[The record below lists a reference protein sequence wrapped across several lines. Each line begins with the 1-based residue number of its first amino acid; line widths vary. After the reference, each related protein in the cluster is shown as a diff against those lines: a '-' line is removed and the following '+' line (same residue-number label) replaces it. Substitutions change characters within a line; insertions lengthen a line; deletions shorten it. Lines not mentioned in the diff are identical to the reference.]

1 MSSITITPN
10 LQSKSVSSSTSAQ
23 TIIPDSGYCRLK
35 QVNIS
40 AFSGEI
46 VDTYY
51 YDFSRSDFTYMYNQY
66 DQVYPYYYQLT
77 NSLSVNWG
85 IQEKNKKFVITAIN
99 IQANNPSTG
108 ASLLTNGTSFC
119 CQMSTSSFYNSSFAH
134 NCSLWYNSSSS
145 SQMFQFRGIAT
156 ISTTDNINYSL
167 MVNFNFDQT
176 GYNYFKLF
184 SSFDAQLYIN
194 VI

>member
-23 TIIPDSGYCRLK
+23 TITPDSGYCRLK

-99 IQANNPSTG
+99 IWANNPSTG

-134 NCSLWYNSSSS
+134 SCSLQYNSSSS
-145 SQMFQFRGIAT
+145 SQMFQFRGIAV

>member
-23 TIIPDSGYCRLK
+23 TITPDSGYCRLK

-119 CQMSTSSFYNSSFAH
+119 CQMSTSFF
-134 NCSLWYNSSSS
+134 YNSSSS

-184 SSFDAQLYIN
+184 SSFDVQLYIN

>member
-23 TIIPDSGYCRLK
+23 TITPDSGYCRLK

-66 DQVYPYYYQLT
+66 DQDYPYYYQLT
-77 NSLSVNWG
+77 NSLSVNWR

-99 IQANNPSTG
+99 IYADNPSTG
-108 ASLLTNGTSFC
+108 ASLLTDGPSFC
-119 CQMSTSSFYNSSFAH
+119 CQMSTSYFYNSSSAY
-134 NCSLWYNSSSS
+134 NCFLQYNSSSS
-145 SQMFQFRGIAT
+145 SQMFQFQGMAT
-156 ISTTDNINYSL
+156 IFTTDNINYSL
-167 MVNFNFDQT
+167 IVNFNFDQT

-184 SSFDAQLYIN
+184 PSFDAQLCIN